1 MGMDKPR
8 RPAPKPAV
16 RERADGIRLNKYL
29 AQAGV
34 ASRRYADLLIARGKV
49 RVNGKMVRE
58 LGTIVALTDRVD
70 VSGTPV
76 SVRDEPTYLVLHKPI
91 GVMTT
96 MRDPQ
101 GRRTIVDLLPKN
113 IPRVVPV
120 GRLDFDTAGVLLMTN
135 DGELAN
141 RLLHPRFGVEK
152 TYRAGISG
160 RLSPEDIKR
169 LNEGVAA
176 DTFKASGAKVRVVS
190 VRAGYSVVDITVHE
204 GRNRQVRK
212 MFEALGHP
220 VQTLVRLRFGPISLG
235 DLGLGHVRS
244 LTPRELASLRRIG
257 EPADEGRA
265 P

>member
-1 MGMDKPR
+1 MTTQKN
-8 RPAPKPAV
+8 
-16 RERADGIRLNKYL
+16 ADGIRLNKYL

-34 ASRRYADLLIARGKV
+34 ASRRYADVLIARGKV
-49 RVNGKMVRE
+49 RVNGKTVRE
-58 LGTIVALTDRVD
+58 LGTLVALTDKVD
-70 VSGTPV
+70 VSGTVV
-76 SVRDEPTYLVLHKPI
+76 SVRDEPTYVVLHKPI

-113 IPRVVPV
+113 IPRIVPV

-135 DGELAN
+135 DGDLAN
-141 RLLHPRFGVEK
+141 RLLHPRFGVDK

-160 RLSPEDIKR
+160 RLSPEDMKR
-169 LNEGVAA
+169 LNDGVAA
-176 DTFKASGAKVRVVS
+176 ESFKASGAKVRVVS

-212 MFEALGHP
+212 MFEAIGHP

-235 DLGLGHVRS
+235 DLGLGHTRS
-244 LTPRELASLRRIG
+244 LTERELTALHRIA
-257 EPADEGRA
+257 EQALEERQ
-265 P
+265 